1 MYVEY
6 YIDAEG
12 SSCIGSTN
20 RWYPRHPG
28 SQPIAYHIGCT
39 SCGCVFA
46 NVVPLGDHDSRH
58 MFLAGTCTSC
68 FERGRRSLLGI
79 YTIPGSSLP
88 CVESHNEQAFLDV
101 LSLELL
107 KREFL
112 IRYALYQRTGG
123 FAGAR
128 FAA

>member
-12 SSCIGSTN
+12 ISCVGSTN

-28 SQPIAYHIGCT
+28 SRPIAYHIGCT
-39 SCGCVFA
+39 SCGVVFA
-46 NVVPLGDHDSRH
+46 NAVPLGIDNIRH
-58 MFLAGTCTSC
+58 MFLAGTCTPC

-79 YTIPGSSLP
+79 YTLPGSPLP
-88 CVESHNEQAFLDV
+88 CVESHNEAAFLDT
-101 LSLELL
+101 LSTELL

-112 IRYALYQRTGG
+112 IRYDLFARTGSFG
-123 FAGAR
+123 SR
-128 FAA
+128 VAA